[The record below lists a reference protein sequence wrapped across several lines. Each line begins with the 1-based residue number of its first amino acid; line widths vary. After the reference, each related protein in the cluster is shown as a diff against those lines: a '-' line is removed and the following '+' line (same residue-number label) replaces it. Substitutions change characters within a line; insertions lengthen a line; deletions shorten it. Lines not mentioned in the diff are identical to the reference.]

1 MSRNHRESEHV
12 IKIELVLLVLLLGCG
27 QKKPISADEVRRTEV
42 EEFLRDTRRG
52 LDRSEERRAAV
63 KNAAREYRELTAE
76 NPNALRIIA
85 SAFRS
90 VGDRESELEVL
101 RTLIVRGQA
110 EREDR
115 FHAIDLLRQM
125 SWDDQIIIDDA
136 TYQTNLAWLRR
147 ELTSED
153 SCTRNLILVRWTEA
167 HPEALESIQLVLDR
181 CRAEVNRADLFR
193 RRFEIQHR
201 PQDACDAVVNG
212 SSHEDLATVCVEQ
225 GTPGWKVE
233 VSKAILG
240 QDKQARLRRAIQAED
255 VTSFVLMEFVD
266 TVAES
271 REETCAALA
280 RARTIE
286 LGWLGPAF
294 VDAKFDHLKRERGC
308 SW

>member
-1 MSRNHRESEHV
+1 V
-12 IKIELVLLVLLLGCG
+12 IKIELVLLVLLLACG
-27 QKKPISADEVRRTEV
+27 QKKALSADEVRRTEI
-42 EEFLRDTRRG
+42 EEFLRDTRRSSE
-52 LDRSEERRAAV
+52 RSEEKRAAV
-63 KNAAREYRELTAE
+63 KSAAREYRELTAE
-76 NPNALRIIA
+76 DPNALRNIA

-101 RTLIVRGQA
+101 RALIVRGQA

-115 FHAIDLLRQM
+115 FHAIDLLLQM
-125 SWDDQIIIDDA
+125 SGDDQIIIDDA

-153 SCTRNLILVRWTEA
+153 SCTRNLILVHWTEA

-181 CRAEVNRADLFR
+181 CRAEVHRADLFR

-212 SSHEDLATVCVEQ
+212 SSHEKDLATVCVEQ

-255 VTSFVLMEFVD
+255 VTSSVLMEFVY

-271 REETCAALA
+271 REETCAVLA
-280 RARTIE
+280 RARSIE
-286 LGWLGPAF
+286 SGWLSRAF